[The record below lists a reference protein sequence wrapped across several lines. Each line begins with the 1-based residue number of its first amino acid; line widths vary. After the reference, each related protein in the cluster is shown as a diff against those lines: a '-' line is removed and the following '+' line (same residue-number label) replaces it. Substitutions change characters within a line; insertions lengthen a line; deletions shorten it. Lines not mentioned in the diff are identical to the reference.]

1 MNIEKISKM
10 VFAINAAIGEELP
23 INEPDGSFH
32 RKVII
37 ECGKVK
43 IDSDFIDLE
52 FDIPFSD
59 SEEWDEAEINIY
71 NLATNTVSQF
81 KYNDTITITAGY
93 KDDIGLIFSGRICSV
108 KTKWYGNDKKTS
120 ITAID
125 SQSLKEKMIKDT
137 AYKKGVKASYVL
149 KNLIGKTG
157 VPIAVFKCSRDF
169 TYKDGLTISGGIN
182 ENIKKMAHI
191 CGISAYIH
199 KGKWYVRSIKD
210 GDNINFT
217 VNKDTGLIGSPEEFE
232 ETEKNEDFTDITK
245 GYKIKMLLQY
255 RIETASIINL
265 SSVEIKGQFR
275 VRDGRHLF
283 DGNNFITEF
292 NCI

>member
-1 MNIEKISKM
+1 MNIKKISEM
-10 VFAINAAIGEELP
+10 VSAINTAIREEVP
-23 INEPDGSFH
+23 ITEPSGSFH
-32 RKVII
+32 RRVII
-37 ECGKVK
+37 ECGAIKV
-43 IDSDFIDLE
+43 DSDLLDLE

-59 SEEWDEAEINIY
+59 SEEWDEAEISVY
-71 NLATNTVSQF
+71 NLATNTISQF
-81 KYNDTITITAGY
+81 KYNDTITVTAGY
-93 KDDIGLIFSGRICSV
+93 KDDTGLIFSGRICSV
-108 KTKWYGNDKKTS
+108 KTKWQGNDKKTI

-125 SQSLKEKMIKDT
+125 SQSLKEKMIKDI

-149 KNLIGKTG
+149 KNLISKTG
-157 VPIAVFKCSRDF
+157 IPIAVFKCSRDF
-169 TYKDGLTISGGIN
+169 TYKDGLTINGGIN
-182 ENIKKMAHI
+182 ENIRKMAHI

-199 KGKWYVRSIKD
+199 KGKWYVRNIKD
-210 GDNINFT
+210 GENINFT

-232 ETEKNEDFTDITK
+232 ETEKNENFNDITK

-265 SSVEIKGQFR
+265 NSVEIEGKFR
-275 VRDGRHLF
+275 VRDGRHFF